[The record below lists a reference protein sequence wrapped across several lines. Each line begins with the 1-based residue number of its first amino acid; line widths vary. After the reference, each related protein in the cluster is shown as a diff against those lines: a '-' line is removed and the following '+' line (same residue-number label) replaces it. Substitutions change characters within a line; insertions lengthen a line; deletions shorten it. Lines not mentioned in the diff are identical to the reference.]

1 MCCYLSKE
9 EKNDMIDTIKDF
21 FFDGNDG
28 CDQDCINCLD
38 IEYCHTIALQ
48 KLKKHLVM
56 VGIIQ
61 KMNFGSNYKVVN

>member
-9 EKNDMIDTIKDF
+9 GKNDMIDTIKDF

-48 KLKKHLVM
+48 KLNHGYAEAL
-56 VGIIQ
+56 GYGGYNTEDEFWEQ
-61 KMNFGSNYKVVN
+61 L